1 MIKARETERPHPDS
15 IWRPIPIGEKRSSL
29 REVCHQTWDMLHS
42 WRGQRF
48 LAWLIALSLIAAD
61 IALVGQHA
69 LARYHTYHAYAFD
82 LGNMDQAVW
91 NTLHGHPFRFTNRGI
106 DWFGPPTRLG
116 VHVEPILFLIAPLY
130 LLHAS
135 PETLIILQTIA
146 LALGGIPLLRL
157 ALRRLPEAPLLAP
170 AFVGAYLTTPEILG
184 EALWEFHGVTLA
196 TPLLL
201 LALWALDARHYR
213 WFATACVLAAF
224 CKEDVALSLVPLGL
238 FIACL
243 QGKPRLG
250 GAVSLLAA
258 AWVALCFLLILPHF
272 NQNTVSGNNF
282 WYRYTWLGSSPGI
295 ALRHVLTQPFLL
307 FSVLQNPAKLSYLAV
322 LLRTG
327 GGLGLFAPLLWVC
340 ALPEL
345 AINILSTQQE
355 QYSAFFQ
362 YNAVLLPYLMAAS
375 ISGTAAFYRARRCAE
390 SGVHAAVSSQSHVHP
405 TQWVVRA
412 RSMLRSIGVRWEAAL
427 GHLPIRTQWIVAL
440 VMVWLIA
447 SSYWNIAATSA
458 LVGPFWMAGSHSNP
472 ELAQIDALLAKVPK
486 SASVAATDTLNPHL
500 SDRYT
505 LYLMPDP
512 QSYTADY
519 VAIDL
524 PDAITT
530 SQQADQQ
537 MYDVMLASGSYTV
550 IGTAGNVVLLQR
562 STLLPLSEK

>member
-1 MIKARETERPHPDS
+1 
-15 IWRPIPIGEKRSSL
+15 L
-29 REVCHQTWDMLHS
+29 
-42 WRGQRF
+42 RGQRF
-48 LAWLIALSLIAAD
+48 LAWLIALTLIVAD
-61 IALVGQHA
+61 MALVGQHA
-69 LARYHTYHAYAFD
+69 LARYQTYHAYAFD

-130 LLHAS
+130 LLHAG
-135 PETLIILQTIA
+135 PETLILLQTIA
-146 LALGGIPLLRL
+146 LALGGIPLLL
-157 ALRRLPEAPLLAP
+157 LGLRRLPEVPLVAT

-201 LALWALDARHYR
+201 LALWALDGRRYR
-213 WFATACVLAAF
+213 WFAVGAILAAL

-238 FIACL
+238 LIAFR
-243 QGKPRLG
+243 QGKPGQARGLPLLG

-272 NQNTVSGNNF
+272 NQDTVSGNNF

-295 ALRHVLTQPFLL
+295 ALRNVLTQPLLL
-307 FSVLQNPAKLSYLAV
+307 FSVLQDPAKRSYLVV

-327 GGLGLFAPLLWVC
+327 GGLGVFAPMLWLC

-345 AINILSTQQE
+345 AINILSTQKE

-362 YNAVLLPYLMAAS
+362 YNAVLLPYLMTAA
-375 ISGTAAFYRARRCAE
+375 ISGTAAFYHGRRRVEESVCTAALSRREARGPRLPAQL
-390 SGVHAAVSSQSHVHP
+390 SRVHLAIRGQHEGC
-405 TQWVVRA
+405 QGKR
-412 RSMLRSIGVRWEAAL
+412 EAARASARL
-427 GHLPIRTQWIVAL
+427 APTEAVLRRLPIRSQWIVPL
-440 VMVWLIA
+440 VMVWLMV
-447 SSYWNIAATSA
+447 STYWNIAATSA
-458 LVGPFWMAGSHSNP
+458 LVQPFWMAGSHPNAQQ
-472 ELAQIDALLAKVPK
+472 AQIDALLAKVPP

-505 LYLMPDP
+505 VYLLPDP

-519 VAIDL
+519 VAFDL
-524 PDAITT
+524 PDAVAT
-530 SQQADQQ
+530 SQQADQR

-562 STLLPLSEK
+562 SNLLLLSEK